1 MVVLLLFCLYEAQ
14 CWVKIP
20 YSQIWSRSLSLRI
33 TNKDI
38 PAELSRYSAIHD
50 MILVERMSSPEIS
63 VGGIILPKKGEK
75 DQKHVGVV
83 VSVPSDGGLESD
95 SGALQPIE
103 KLAPYKVGDV
113 VYIRDPWGVGPLH
126 IELNSRF
133 FSFHKAAHITGHV
146 QHQR

>member
-1 MVVLLLFCLYEAQ
+1 
-14 CWVKIP
+14 
-20 YSQIWSRSLSLRI
+20 
-33 TNKDI
+33 
-38 PAELSRYSAIHD
+38 
-50 MILVERMSSPEIS
+50 MSSPEIS

-113 VYIRDPWGVGPLH
+113 VYIRVRIYIPIP
-126 IELNSRF
+126 SPC
-133 FSFHKAAHITGHV
+133 K
-146 QHQR
+146 